1 MKKILIILTILVG
14 GTLSAQETSDS
25 LSLEQAVSI
34 ALKNNYGIVI
44 GKLNHEQIQINNNWG
59 NTGALPTL
67 SGSGNLAKGYEWMD
81 TDDSESLTSS
91 ASLNL
96 NWVIFRGFSARITKK
111 QLEKQE
117 SLSEGSLNLI
127 VENTLISVIQ
137 TYYQVLLEKENLNF
151 AEKTVQLSKD
161 RYEQAK
167 MKKEMGSSNSYEL
180 LLAQNTWLED
190 QSSYLSAKANYQLVK
205 RQLNYLMAVP
215 LDTAMVVSDNFEAP
229 ENNYKLKELTDRML
243 ANNYTLKN
251 QYLNVEMARLE
262 TKQTKSSFAPVI
274 SGNLSSGYTDYEKEY
289 ASNPMLDQNTSGWN
303 TTASVGLTFNI
314 YEGGTRKRALKIA
327 EMNEEVVKTETTEK
341 QQELKK
347 QLAQE
352 FDLYNINKELLKVA
366 EENLK
371 AAELNYKLSEE
382 KFNVGAINSFNFR
395 DVQQIYTNA
404 TNMYNQ
410 RVFNVIASNLALLQL
425 TGGVVDTY
433 QTEEKE

>member
-127 VENTLISVIQ
+127 VENTLISIIQ
-137 TYYQVLLEKENLNF
+137 TYYQVLLEKENLSF
-151 AEKTVQLSKD
+151 AEKTVNLSKD

-167 MKKEMGSSNSYEL
+167 MKKEMGSSSSYEL

-190 QSSYLSAKANYQLVK
+190 QSSYLSAKANYQLAK

-215 LDTAMVVSDNFEAP
+215 LDTAIMVSDNFEAP
-229 ENNYKLKELTDRML
+229 ENNYLLNELTDRML

-274 SGNLSSGYTDYEKEY
+274 SGSLSSGYTDYEKEY
-289 ASNPMLDQNTSGWN
+289 VSNPMLNQSTSGWN

-352 FDLYNINKELLKVA
+352 FDLFNINKELLKVA

-433 QTEEKE
+433 QAEEKE

>member
-1 MKKILIILTILVG
+1 MKKILIILTLLIS
-14 GTLSAQETSDS
+14 GTLAAQEAADS

-44 GKLNHEQIQINNNWG
+44 GKLNHEQTQINNNWG

-67 SGSGNLAKGYEWMD
+67 SGSGNLSKGYEWMD

-117 SLSEGSLNLI
+117 SMSEGNLNLI

-137 TYYQVLLEKENLNF
+137 TYYQVLLEKENMSF

-190 QSSYLSAKANYQLVK
+190 QSSYLSAKANYQLAK

-215 LDTAMVVSDNFEAP
+215 LDTAITVSDSFEAP
-229 ENNYKLKELTDRML
+229 ENNYMLNELTDRML

-251 QYLNVEMARLE
+251 QYLNVEMAKLE
-262 TKQTKSSFAPVI
+262 TKQTKSNFAPVI
-274 SGNLSSGYTDYEKEY
+274 SGNLSSGYIDYEKEY

-327 EMNEEVVKTETTEK
+327 EMNEEVVNTETLEK

-382 KFNVGAINSFNFR
+382 KLNVGAINSFNFR

-410 RVFNVIASNLALLQL
+410 RVFNVIASHLALLQL

-433 QTEEKE
+433 H

>member
-14 GTLSAQETSDS
+14 GTLSAQETTDS

-190 QSSYLSAKANYQLVK
+190 QSNYLSAKANYQLVK

-262 TKQTKSSFAPVI
+262 TKQTKSNFAPVI
-274 SGNLSSGYTDYEKEY
+274 SGNLSSGYTDYEKAY

-433 QTEEKE
+433 QAEEKE